1 MRRGGK
7 ARTLE
12 SWEVSALPD
21 WCWDHTCVLRGEAA
35 EKIKAPGTVMR
46 RVDQRHGA
54 AMLASGWLLTW
65 KRGAVGT
72 GLASRG

>member
-1 MRRGGK
+1 M
-7 ARTLE
+7 
-12 SWEVSALPD
+12 
-21 WCWDHTCVLRGEAA
+21 LRGEAA

-46 RVDQRHGA
+46 RVGQRHRA
-54 AMLASGWLLTW
+54 AVLASCWLLTW